1 MLPCSQALFSTK
13 GVAVMY
19 IERFVRHV
27 GFGLVAL
34 VVLLSVGFT
43 FEYLPVINALAR

>member
-1 MLPCSQALFSTK
+1 
-13 GVAVMY
+13 MY
-19 IERFVRHV
+19 IERFARTV
-27 GFGLVAL
+27 GFGLATL